1 MRAYLSNSI
10 SSVHAAVVVQELVCL
25 ALSISQLV
33 VLQYFCVS
41 LKPFTVGSSITFSH
55 LLAFE
60 LWTLTFSHTSLGSPS
75 NGCLNGIDFDA
86 HSQAN
91 TLLFKVALLSCIC
104 VVVSQM
110 TDRLWR
116 YQTLCT
122 MVSNMHVSQNWII
135 SSMYYNCHY
144 ISKKQV
150 HIRTCAEHNHTG
162 NDDQNTHWK
171 MSGID
176 YPADWG
182 WQHRQP
188 FTCKAGCFHLAA
200 LKLNVPSH
208 VRILRRVRK
217 AFARKT
223 GEMAALS

>member
-1 MRAYLSNSI
+1 
-10 SSVHAAVVVQELVCL
+10 
-25 ALSISQLV
+25 
-33 VLQYFCVS
+33 
-41 LKPFTVGSSITFSH
+41 
-55 LLAFE
+55 
-60 LWTLTFSHTSLGSPS
+60 
-75 NGCLNGIDFDA
+75 
-86 HSQAN
+86 
-91 TLLFKVALLSCIC
+91 
-104 VVVSQM
+104 M

-217 AFARKT
+217 AFARKM
-223 GEMAALS
+223 GEMAALSFLKKLKSICLQPCLIELWYNPRLKKSWEQLLPCESAWPAADALCPSHSHSRTTLCLCNREVEKGYKET